1 MTVTTAFSTTIATA
15 VSGRDGTI
23 WYHACWFHETTLVC
37 LNSALSLLSLF
48 VSLSVSCL
56 DQAMLHAVFASD
68 QAALIR

>member
-1 MTVTTAFSTTIATA
+1 M
-15 VSGRDGTI
+15 

-48 VSLSVSCL
+48 VSLCLSCL